1 MPCPPRHALLACVL
15 LCMPTAAA
23 AQDASSCCADLEERI
38 AELEQTAATKGNR
51 KVSLMVSGQVNKA
64 MTFWDDGEITDAYV
78 VDNDFAQSR
87 IRFQGKAE
95 VAKGWEVGYWLEFG
109 LDSASSDS
117 VSQFDSDA
125 TAPGQLRE
133 EAAVSNCAQLAGT
146 SRARITASS
155 GSAGARHPRTTFIS
169 GPTWA
174 APIRMQSY
182 TTTAALHSAAAT
194 ARSALA
200 EPPPLP

>member
-1 MPCPPRHALLACVL
+1 
-15 LCMPTAAA
+15 MPTAAA

-117 VSQFDSDA
+117 VSQFDSRRNRTGP
-125 TAPGQLRE
+125 TAGGGSGIELRPARWYIKSEDYGQLWVGR
-133 EAAVSNCAQLAGT
+133 
-146 SRARITASS
+146 
-155 GSAGARHPRTTFIS
+155 ARHPRTTFIS

-174 APIRMQSY
+174 APIRMRSY